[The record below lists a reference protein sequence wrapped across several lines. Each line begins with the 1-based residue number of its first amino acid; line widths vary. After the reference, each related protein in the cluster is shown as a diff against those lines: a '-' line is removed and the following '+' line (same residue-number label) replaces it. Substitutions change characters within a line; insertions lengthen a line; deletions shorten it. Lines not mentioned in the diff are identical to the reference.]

1 MIESVHIEPGSG
13 CHPSSGSGVRGASG
27 RPLPTPRARAPFR
40 VALGLDGA
48 ATTGLGVWRVPER
61 LVIGRAG
68 GADFLGAYTLRIGGK
83 RWTEE
88 DTITVIDAAI
98 GDDAEWFVVLEALF
112 LKQLGADGKR
122 RGRPPAHARQHLK
135 RAVSHVARRRAERL
149 GVRHIEPTILEP
161 QPGSWR
167 ATTGANAYVARCLG
181 DTKAGA
187 IAFLR
192 DVLGVDVEEHNAA
205 EGACLAYYGAR
216 VAQMP
221 IVPRLGGPVVFA
233 R

>member
-1 MIESVHIEPGSG
+1 MSRAVHIEPGSG
-13 CHPSSGSGVRGASG
+13 CHPSPGGGVRGASG
-27 RPLPTPRARAPFR
+27 PPLPTPRTRALYR

-48 ATTGLGVWRVPER
+48 NTTGLGVWRIPNGMP
-61 LVIGRAG
+61 IGRAG
-68 GADFLGAYTLRIGGK
+68 GAGFLGAYTLKLGGK

-88 DTITVIDAAI
+88 DTIQVIDAAI
-98 GDDAEWFVVLEALF
+98 GDDAEWFVVLEGLF
-112 LKQLGADGKR
+112 LERRGKDGKR
-122 RGRPPAHARQHLK
+122 RGRPPAHARQALK
-135 RAVSHVARRRAERL
+135 RAVGHVARRRAERF
-149 GVRHIEPTILEP
+149 GVRHVSPSMVEP

-167 ATTGANAYVARCLG
+167 ATTGVNAFVARCLG

-221 IVPRLGGPVVFA
+221 IVPVLKGPVIYA